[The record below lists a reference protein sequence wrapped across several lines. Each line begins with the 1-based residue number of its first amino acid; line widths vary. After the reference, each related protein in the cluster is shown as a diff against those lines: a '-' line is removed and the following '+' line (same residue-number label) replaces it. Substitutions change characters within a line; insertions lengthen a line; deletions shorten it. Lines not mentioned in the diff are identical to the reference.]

1 MCVQLQCTLYTV
13 FGWLKFM
20 SLFSFLTRQ
29 LTGRVARRC
38 VSSCEWWDD
47 PPAGQALEF
56 MKKMPLSLSLF
67 WFFSFKFI
75 FFLFLFLFLGLRPL
89 LGNFSSVLPI
99 LSIWIVEKHL
109 CVTFFFLQFSQAL
122 FIMDPVKLHL
132 SDRIQNRI
140 PPFIPIGSA
149 KILFSLKEQKNLKAA
164 IILSRAPSVPVWSWG
179 RTVCSGRAAPCCAW
193 CACAASAHSAPRTW
207 PRKRSSRTTADPPRP
222 PRTPRIWA
230 ADRGICLSS

>member
-1 MCVQLQCTLYTV
+1 MCVQYTLYTV

-75 FFLFLFLFLGLRPL
+75 FFLFLFLF
-89 LGNFSSVLPI
+89 FI
-99 LSIWIVEKHL
+99 
-109 CVTFFFLQFSQAL
+109 LQFSQAL